1 MMFLC
6 RHRRAKE
13 AAMGWTR
20 LLIPFACISLT
31 LAAAGYGGT
40 QAEQTEN
47 RTGLFGHHPNFI
59 LCETRRL
66 SCTFY

>member
-1 MMFLC
+1 
-6 RHRRAKE
+6 
-13 AAMGWTR
+13 MGWTR